1 LVASG
6 AFAADSPQLG
16 SGDVILIRVLGN
28 QDLSLQLAVQAGGE
42 IALPLLGRVTAEGLT
57 PAALEDELERL
68 IAEKEIDSH
77 PDVSIEVTR
86 WRDVIVSGAV
96 RAPGGVAW
104 QPGLTAAAAA
114 ALAGGER
121 PDLTGLLG
129 ESLSALQAIESQA
142 ALEGRLRSLSAAEA
156 RLTAEI
162 PFLASA
168 DFPDVSRPDPV
179 IAFPATVMGES
190 FTDLRKTQSDILAS
204 SIVLERARHASLLQ
218 RRDAVDSQ
226 IVALEGRVDA
236 LERQEALIAEEQQG
250 LATLE
255 SSRLVPKPRLLEI
268 KRDSADV
275 AADRLEAIAE
285 LADARRERAEIGL
298 SIDTFGQSLTRDLS
312 TELADLRSERAEIE
326 GRMPASRQAA
336 ALAAEQA
343 PDLDRSAGDERFT
356 IVRTIAGGVDIHPGS
371 ENEVLLPGDQLR
383 VGRPAGEGIRGAW
396 VKGDQAAEAK
406 D

>member
-1 LVASG
+1 M
-6 AFAADSPQLG
+6 
-16 SGDVILIRVLGN
+16 
-28 QDLSLQLAVQAGGE
+28 QAGGE
-42 IALPLLGRVTAEGLT
+42 IALPLVGRVRAEGLT
-57 PAALEDELERL
+57 PAALEDELERR
-68 IAEKEIDSH
+68 IAEKQINSH

-86 WRDVIVSGAV
+86 WRDVIVTGAV
-96 RAPGGVAW
+96 GAPGGVAW

-121 PDLTGLLG
+121 PVLSGLLG
-129 ESLSALQAIESQA
+129 ESLSALQAIESEA
-142 ALEGRLRSLSAAEA
+142 ALEGRLRSLAATEA
-156 RLTAEI
+156 RLTAQI
-162 PFLASA
+162 PFLAA
-168 DFPDVSRPDPV
+168 PGFPQASGPDPV
-179 IAFPATVMGES
+179 IAFPASVMGGS
-190 FTDLRKTQSDILAS
+190 FADLRAAQSDILAS
-204 SIVLERARHASLLQ
+204 SIVLERARHTSLLE

-312 TELADLRSERAEIE
+312 AELADVRAERAEVE
-326 GRMPASRQAA
+326 SRMPASRQAA
-336 ALAAEQA
+336 TLAAEQA
-343 PDLDRSAGDERFT
+343 PGLDRVAGDARFT
-356 IVRTIAGGVDIHPGS
+356 IVRTTSAGVEIQSGS
-371 ENEVLLPGDQLR
+371 ENEPLLPGDQLR
-383 VGRPAGEGIRGAW
+383 VGRPAGEDFRGAW
-396 VKGDQAAEAK
+396 GTGDETRGAR